1 MLRGR
6 QLTVAMLSGLLVV
19 GASTIMGVRPARA
32 AAQTTVVNVAL
43 KPTNE
48 TDLTNYV
55 YATVDPTSAQFHQ
68 YLTPA
73 AFASKFGQ
81 SDSCIQ
87 SFKDYFKKYHV
98 KATAYPGSMSLK
110 LTATTTNMRQAFGA
124 KDVPAAKKGYPSRT
138 HYKLQGSFHRR

>member
-19 GASTIMGVRPARA
+19 GASTIMGARPARA

-55 YATVDPTSAQFHQ
+55 
-68 YLTPA
+68 
-73 AFASKFGQ
+73 
-81 SDSCIQ
+81 
-87 SFKDYFKKYHV
+87 
-98 KATAYPGSMSLK
+98 
-110 LTATTTNMRQAFGA
+110 
-124 KDVPAAKKGYPSRT
+124 
-138 HYKLQGSFHRR
+138 